1 MNKKLNILII
11 PSWYPS
17 EMDPNGVPYIRVQAQ
32 ALARAGHRVTVVFT
46 QAYSLRTVAKQKR
59 LMFGT
64 RKAVVEG
71 VTEIHSYFPKTHI
84 RRIDEM
90 TRLIQGK
97 RLLRKWTREEGL
109 PDLVHVHVY
118 MAGALG
124 VWYHKNYKVPLVTT
138 EHFTGFARNILKPWE
153 MKRAR
158 KLYTFSSLNLAVS
171 RSFANILWEK
181 TGVSFE
187 VLSNMVN
194 TEEFY
199 PSDRSESENYT
210 YLFVG
215 SLHDK
220 KNPTMLLEAFIKEH
234 KKDPSLRLI
243 LAGEGVLMGALKN
256 RVAEEGITDAV
267 SFPGFLRGEDV
278 AKTMRCAD
286 AFVLPSRFETFGIV
300 VVEAMASGL
309 PVIMTRC
316 GGVDS
321 HIIDGENG
329 CVIEQDESRLREAM
343 NFVCSRKWDKEKIR
357 NYALDNFSEQVVVAK
372 LVGLYEDILNKPHV
386 FQACRG
392 ISTSGGISKV
402 AYHLAYR
409 LTERG
414 YRVSSFTANLDES
427 SLRNDIGKTVVIPV
441 PVWIQRMP
449 RYFYNYLKTRHF
461 TKKVHSVYK
470 HKNKD
475 PHTVT
480 ISHRDSYGAD
490 IAIGH
495 SCHRE
500 AVQVKKQDGRRFWWL
515 NPIHRFYQKQENRI
529 FRKPW
534 PVLVAIS
541 HAIAKEHQKHYG
553 IPEKQIHTIA
563 NGVDISRFH
572 PELRNENRD
581 KLIKEFS
588 LPQDAFVLL
597 FVGHEFKRKGLEHV
611 LGAMALGSK
620 ETYLF
625 VLGMADK
632 RYYEQKAE
640 KLGINTR
647 VFFTGHRK
655 DTPLFYTAADLFILP
670 SDYEPFGLVGIEA
683 LSSGT
688 PILMPALGG
697 FLDYLKDGENGY
709 FIQRKAEDI
718 AEKIAIISKNRNLW
732 QQMSLKARET
742 ALEYSWERIIGEYAK
757 LVDDIARN
765 KKF

>member
-1 MNKKLNILII
+1 MNKKLNTLII

-17 EMDPNGVPYIRVQAQ
+17 EMDPNGSPYIRVQAQ

-64 RKAVVEG
+64 RETVVEG

-90 TRLIQGK
+90 TRLIWGK
-97 RLLRKWTREEGL
+97 RLLRKWTREEGP

-118 MAGALG
+118 MAGNLG
-124 VWYHKNYKVPLVTT
+124 IWYHKHYRVPLVTT
-138 EHFTGFARNILKPWE
+138 EHFSGLARGIVKPWE

-171 RSFANILWEK
+171 RSFANTLREK
-181 TGVSFE
+181 TGVSFK

-194 TEEFY
+194 GQKFY
-199 PSDRSESENYT
+199 PSDRSESKNYT
-210 YLFVG
+210 YLFIG

-220 KNPTMLLEAFIKEH
+220 KNPAMLLEAFIKEY
-234 KKDPSLRLI
+234 KKDTSLRLV
-243 LAGEGVLMGALKN
+243 LAGEGALMGTLEERA
-256 RVAEEGITDAV
+256 AEEGITDAV
-267 SFPGFLRGEDV
+267 SFPGFLRGDDV

-300 VVEAMASGL
+300 VIEAMATGL

-321 HIIDGENG
+321 YVMDGENG
-329 CVIEQDESRLREAM
+329 CIVEQDELQLREAM
-343 NFVCSRKWDKEKIR
+343 NSVRSQKWEKAKIR
-357 NYALDNFSEQVVVAK
+357 SYALDHFSEQVIVAE
-372 LVGLYEDILNKPHV
+372 LTALYEDMLNKPQI
-386 FQACRG
+386 FQACRE
-392 ISTSGGISKV
+392 IYASGGIGKV

-409 LTERG
+409 LTNKG
-414 YRVSSFTANLDES
+414 YRVSTLTTDLDEL
-427 SLRNDIGKTVVIPV
+427 SLKSDIGQTVVIPV
-441 PVWIQRMP
+441 PAWIQKMP
-449 RYFYNYLKTRHF
+449 GYFYNYLKTWHF
-461 TKKVHSVYK
+461 TKKVHSFYK

-500 AVQVKKQDGRRFWWL
+500 AVKVKKLGGRRFWRL
-515 NPIHRFYQKQENRI
+515 NPIHRFYLKQENRI

-534 PVLVAIS
+534 PVLAAIS
-541 HAIAKEHQKHYG
+541 HAIAREYKKHYG
-553 IPEKQIHTIA
+553 IPEKQIHIIA
-563 NGVDISRFH
+563 NGVDIARFH
-572 PELRNENRD
+572 PGLRNENKD

-588 LPQDAFVLL
+588 LPQDIFVLL
-597 FVGHEFKRKGLEHV
+597 FVGNEFKRKGLELV
-611 LGAMALGSK
+611 LRAMALRGK

-625 VLGMADK
+625 VLGAAD
-632 RYYEQKAE
+632 RSHYVQKAE
-640 KLGINTR
+640 KLGINSR
-647 VFFTGHRK
+647 VFFTGRR
-655 DTPLFYTAADLFILP
+655 DDAPLFYTAADLFILP
-670 SDYEPFGLVGIEA
+670 ADYEPFGLAGIEA
-683 LSSGT
+683 LSSGI
-688 PILMPALGG
+688 PILVPALGG

-709 FIQRKAEDI
+709 FIQREAEDI
-718 AEKIAIISKNRNLW
+718 AEKIAIISKNRDLW
-732 QQMSLKARET
+732 QQMALKARET
-742 ALEYSWERIIGEYAK
+742 ALEYSWERVVGEYAE
-757 LVDDIARN
+757 LVDVIARN
-765 KKF
+765 KKS